1 MKGCARDDATVLVL
15 RVCARVLRHFSE
27 VLMDD
32 VVVGS
37 GKLPVGKVEFPPA
50 LEEVVI
56 VSAVRTPIAKFQ
68 GALTDFTAP
77 QLGAMVVKEA
87 VKRANL
93 DPTRVDEC
101 IMGNVISAGLGQNP
115 ARQAALFGGLPPTVG
130 AMTINKVCGSGLKA
144 VALAAQAIQSGN
156 SDIVVAGGM
165 ESMTNAPYLLP
176 QARKG
181 YRLGNAQIVDSMVND
196 GLWDVYNNYHMGNTG
211 ENVAEKYHVTREEQ
225 DEYALNS
232 HRKAVAA
239 IKECRFKSQILP
251 VELPAKKKGAPAVIF
266 DKDESPRED
275 TSIEA
280 LRALK
285 PAFKKDGTVTAGNA
299 PGVNDGAAAVV
310 VTGARRATELGAKP
324 MVRIVAQATS
334 GVDPKWVMTA
344 PVDAIRQI
352 WKKTGWKNEE
362 VDLYELNEAFSVQAI
377 AVMRELGLDT
387 NKVNVNGGA
396 VAIGHPIGASGARVL
411 VTLIYEMI
419 RRNAHRG
426 IAALCLGGGNA
437 VAMAVER

>member
-1 MKGCARDDATVLVL
+1 M
-15 RVCARVLRHFSE
+15 
-27 VLMDD
+27 
-32 VVVGS
+32 
-37 GKLPVGKVEFPPA
+37 PA

-56 VSAVRTPIAKFQ
+56 ISGVRTPVGKFQ
-68 GALTDFTAP
+68 GSLSDFSAT
-77 QLGAMVVKEA
+77 QLGALVVREA

-93 DPTRVDEC
+93 DPKKINEC
-101 IMGNVISAGLGQNP
+101 IMGNVVSAGLGQNP
-115 ARQAALFGGLPPTVG
+115 ARQAALFGGLPAEVG

-144 VALAAQAIQSGN
+144 VALAAQAIQTGN
-156 SDIVVAGGM
+156 SEIVVAGGM

-181 YRLGNAQIVDSMVND
+181 YRLGNAQIIDSMVHD
-196 GLWDVYNNYHMGNTG
+196 GLWDVYNDYHMGNTG
-211 ENVAEKYHVTREEQ
+211 ENVADKYHVTREEQ

-239 IKECRFKSQILP
+239 TKECRLKSQILP
-251 VELPAKKKGAPAVIF
+251 VEIPAKKKGAPPVIF
-266 DKDESPRED
+266 EKDESPRED
-275 TSIEA
+275 TTIEA

-310 VTGARRATELGAKP
+310 VTSARRAQELGAKP
-324 MVRIVAQATS
+324 MVRVVAQTTS
-334 GVDPKWVMTA
+334 GVDPKWVMMA

-352 WKKTGWKNEE
+352 WKKSGWKNED
-362 VDLYELNEAFSVQAI
+362 VDLYELNEAFSVQSVAI
-377 AVMRELGLDT
+377 LRELNLDPS
-387 NKVNVNGGA
+387 KVNVNGGA

-419 RRNAHRG
+419 RRDVHKG

>member
-1 MKGCARDDATVLVL
+1 MAG
-15 RVCARVLRHFSE
+15 F
-27 VLMDD
+27 DD
-32 VVVGS
+32 VVIIS
-37 GKLPVGKVEFPPA
+37 GCRTPVGK
-50 LEEVVI
+50 
-56 VSAVRTPIAKFQ
+56 FQ
-68 GALTDFTAP
+68 GSLSDFSAP
-77 QLGAMVVKEA
+77 QLGAIVVRET

-93 DPTRVDEC
+93 DPKQVDEC
-101 IMGNVISAGLGQNP
+101 IMGNVVSAGLGQNP
-115 ARQAALFGGLPPTVG
+115 ARQAAIFGGLAPETG

-144 VALAAQAIQSGN
+144 VALAAQAVQTGN
-156 SDIVVAGGM
+156 SSIVVAGGM

-181 YRLGNAQIVDSMVND
+181 YRLGNATIVDSMVHD
-196 GLWDVYNNYHMGNTG
+196 GLWDVYNDYHMGITG
-211 ENVAEKYHVTREEQ
+211 ENVAEKYGISREEQ
-225 DEYALNS
+225 DEFAVNS

-239 IKECRFKSQILP
+239 IKECRFKAQIVP
-251 VELPAKKKGAPAVIF
+251 VELPAKRKGAVPIIF

-275 TSIEA
+275 TTIEV

-310 VTGARRATELGAKP
+310 VTSAQKANELGAKP

-334 GVDPKWVMTA
+334 GVEPKWVMMA
-344 PVDAIRQI
+344 PVGAVQKI
-352 WKKTGWKNEE
+352 WQKTGWKTDE
-362 VDLYELNEAFSVQAI
+362 VDLYELNEAFSVQALGVI
-377 AVMRELGLDT
+377 RELGLDM

-419 RRNAHRG
+419 RRDVHRG